1 MDFFSAMDISAT
13 GLITQRYRMNVAAE
27 NLANIDSTRTA
38 TGQPYRR
45 KQVVLEA
52 VGQYFEPFPQ
62 LMGRL
67 GGARVSAIVED
78 QTPFRQVNRPG
89 HPDADKNG
97 NVLMPNVNAVLEMAD
112 IMSATRA
119 YEANI
124 NAFTAAKSMIT
135 KSWEL
140 SK

>member
-1 MDFFSAMDISAT
+1 
-13 GLITQRYRMNVAAE
+13 MNVSSE

-38 TGQPYRR
+38 NGQPYRR

-52 VGQYFEPFPQ
+52 VGNIYEPFPQ
-62 LMGRL
+62 IMGNL
-67 GGARVSAIVED
+67 GGARVVEIVED
-78 QTPFRQVNRPG
+78 PTPYRQVNRPG

-124 NAFTAAKSMIT
+124 NAFNSAKSMIT

>member
-1 MDFFSAMDISAT
+1 MDFFNAMDISAT
-13 GLITQRYRMNVAAE
+13 GLITQRYRMNISSE

-38 TGQPYRR
+38 NGQPYRR

-52 VGQYFEPFPQ
+52 VGNIYEPFPQ
-62 LMGRL
+62 IMGNL
-67 GGARVSAIVED
+67 SGARVVEIVED
-78 QTPFRQVNRPG
+78 QTPYRQVNRPG

-124 NAFTAAKSMIT
+124 NAFNSAKSMIT

>member
-1 MDFFSAMDISAT
+1 MDFFSSMDISTT
-13 GLITQRYRMNVAAE
+13 GLITQRYRMNIASE

-38 TGQPYRR
+38 KGGPYRR
-45 KQVVLEA
+45 KQVIIGAFGDYNTPFTSVLNGLA
-52 VGQYFEPFPQ
+52 
-62 LMGRL
+62 
-67 GGARVSAIVED
+67 GARVLGIVED
-78 QTPFRQVNRPG
+78 QSPFKEVNRPG

-112 IMSATRA
+112 ILAATRA

-124 NAFTAAKSMIT
+124 NAFTSAKSMIT

>member
-1 MDFFSAMDISAT
+1 
-13 GLITQRYRMNVAAE
+13 MNVASE

-52 VGQYFEPFPQ
+52 IGQYYEPFPQ
-62 LMGRL
+62 LMGML

>member
-1 MDFFSAMDISAT
+1 MDFFSSMDISAT
-13 GLITQRYRMNVAAE
+13 GLITQRYRMNVASE

-38 TGQPYRR
+38 SGQPYRR

-52 VGQYFEPFPQ
+52 TGNLYEPFPQ
-62 LMGRL
+62 IMGKL
-67 GGARVSAIVED
+67 SGARVSAIVED
-78 QTPFRQVNRPG
+78 QSAFRQENRPG

-97 NVLMPNVNAVLEMAD
+97 NVMMPNVNAVLEMAD

-124 NAFTAAKSMIT
+124 NAFTAAKNMIA

>member
-1 MDFFSAMDISAT
+1 MDFFSSMDISTT
-13 GLITQRYRMNVAAE
+13 GLITQRYRMNIASE

-38 TGQPYRR
+38 RGGPYRR
-45 KQVVLEA
+45 KQIIIGA
-52 VGQYFEPFPQ
+52 VGDYYTPFTSV
-62 LMGRL
+62 LNGL
-67 GGARVSAIVED
+67 AGARVLGIVED
-78 QTPFRQVNRPG
+78 PSPFREVNKPG

-97 NVLMPNVNAVLEMAD
+97 NVLMPNVNALLEMAD
-112 IMSATRA
+112 ILSATRA

-124 NAFTAAKSMIT
+124 NAFTSAKSMIT